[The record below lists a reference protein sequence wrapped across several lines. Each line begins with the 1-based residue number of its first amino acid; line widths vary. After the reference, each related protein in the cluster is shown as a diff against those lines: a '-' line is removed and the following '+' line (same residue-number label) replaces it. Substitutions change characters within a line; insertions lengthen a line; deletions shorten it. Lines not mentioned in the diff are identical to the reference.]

1 MKLEMSSLDV
11 AAITLELEPLI
22 KEKYLDNIYQIN
34 SETFL
39 FKLRPGDLNLMIEVG
54 RRIHLTKYEVQ
65 IPKEPTQFCMAL
77 RKRLR
82 GGRVISI
89 QQHEFE
95 RTVILRIQTAEQIYQ
110 VIAELFRR
118 GNLVIVDESGAISLA
133 LSYVRMRDR
142 NIVKGETFKH
152 APPSGLNPLKLSLD
166 ELSSVK
172 THGPIP
178 ATKALVMTLSIGG
191 LLAKEILLRSKL
203 KDVAANELTDKDLFT
218 IHSALQNLQSE
229 LANRNLSPSIV
240 LTGRGEPCDIAPL
253 PLRSYEDSPKTKR
266 TTFNEAADEYFS
278 MLSRGIAVAE
288 RKQAVLKGEQKL
300 VRVRD
305 MQERQL
311 KSLSQAIEENNLKGQ
326 LIFKNLHH
334 IREVTAEV
342 LARKEEGLDHAK
354 ILSRVQKSLTERHI
368 PIQIKSIDLAKGIL
382 HLEIEKTDVSL
393 GLARRPQDEAA
404 KYFKAG
410 KKAKEKMKGLR
421 KAMEETSA
429 RLKTVAG
436 DREQIQVSVGL
447 RKRRERAWYEKF
459 RWFVSS
465 EGFLVLGG
473 RDATTNELL
482 IKKHTAPSDIV
493 LHADAHGAPFVVIKT
508 DGKIPSDQTILEA
521 SQLAV
526 SNSRM
531 WTQKASSG
539 DAFWVRPEQVS
550 KKAPSGEYLTR
561 GAFMIAGKRNYVKG
575 VELRLAIGMQVNED
589 DVEIIG
595 GPPSAV
601 RTHTAAHIEIVPG
614 ATARHNLSK
623 KLMSELS
630 KKLKIESKLKSLGT
644 DRVLEF
650 LPPGPSDIV
659 SPK

>member
-1 MKLEMSSLDV
+1 
-11 AAITLELEPLI
+11 
-22 KEKYLDNIYQIN
+22 
-34 SETFL
+34 
-39 FKLRPGDLNLMIEVG
+39 
-54 RRIHLTKYEVQ
+54 
-65 IPKEPTQFCMAL
+65 
-77 RKRLR
+77 
-82 GGRVISI
+82 
-89 QQHEFE
+89 
-95 RTVILRIQTAEQIYQ
+95 
-110 VIAELFRR
+110 
-118 GNLVIVDESGAISLA
+118 
-133 LSYVRMRDR
+133 
-142 NIVKGETFKH
+142 
-152 APPSGLNPLKLSLD
+152 
-166 ELSSVK
+166 
-172 THGPIP
+172 
-178 ATKALVMTLSIGG
+178 
-191 LLAKEILLRSKL
+191 
-203 KDVAANELTDKDLFT
+203 
-218 IHSALQNLQSE
+218 
-229 LANRNLSPSIV
+229 
-240 LTGRGEPCDIAPL
+240 
-253 PLRSYEDSPKTKR
+253 
-266 TTFNEAADEYFS
+266 

-311 KSLSQAIEENNLKGQ
+311 KSLSQAIEENSLKGQ

-508 DGKIPSDQTILEA
+508 DGKTPTDHTILEA

-526 SNSRM
+526 SNSKM

-539 DAFWVRPEQVS
+539 DVFWVRPEQVS

-614 ATARHNLSK
+614 ATPRHNLSK

-630 KKLKIESKLKSLGT
+630 KKLKIESKLKSLGA

-659 SPK
+659 SPE

>member
-142 NIVKGETFKH
+142 NIIKGETFKH

-218 IHSALQNLQSE
+218 IHGALQNLQSE
-229 LANRNLSPSIV
+229 LANRIFSPAIV

-253 PLRSYEDSPKTKR
+253 PLRSYEDSPKTKC

-278 MLSRGIAVAE
+278 VLKQGIAVAE

-630 KKLKIESKLKSLGT
+630 KKLKIESKLKSLGA

-659 SPK
+659 SPE

>member
-95 RTVILRIQTAEQIYQ
+95 RTVILRIQTAEQIYE

-218 IHSALQNLQSE
+218 IHGALQNLQSE
-229 LANRNLSPSIV
+229 LANRNFSPAIV
-240 LTGRGEPCDIAPL
+240 LTGRGEPCGIAPL
-253 PLRSYEDSPKTKR
+253 PLRSYEDSPKTKC

-278 MLSRGIAVAE
+278 VLKQGIAVAE

-311 KSLSQAIEENNLKGQ
+311 KSLSQAIEENSLKGQ

-508 DGKIPSDQTILEA
+508 DGKTPTDHTILEA

-526 SNSRM
+526 SNSKM

-539 DAFWVRPEQVS
+539 DVFWVRPEQVS

-630 KKLKIESKLKSLGT
+630 KKLKIESKLKSVSA

-659 SPK
+659 SPE